1 MSFHTLITGANR
13 GIGLEFVRQYAESG
27 WRVYACCRKPQNADA
42 LHRLE
47 KQYDGLISVHAL
59 DVSNFDQIDQLAKL
73 LSGVAIDLLINNAG
87 IYAHDYS
94 ARSNAVDEQAWIES
108 FRINSIAPLK
118 MVEAFTK
125 NIARSQLKKIA
136 NITSKMGSVDD
147 NTSGGHYL
155 YRSSKAALNI
165 VTKSLAIDLAPQGIL
180 VSLIHP
186 GWVRTDMGGSNALI
200 SVEQSVAGMRKVI
213 EKLTPAN
220 SGRFYAYDG
229 QEVPW

>member
-1 MSFHTLITGANR
+1 MSFNLLITGANR

-27 WRVYACCRKPQNADA
+27 WHVYACCRKPQSADA

-47 KQYDGLISVHAL
+47 KKYDGLISVHAL
-59 DVSNFDQIDQLAKL
+59 DVGNFDQINQLAKK

-118 MVEAFTK
+118 MIEAFTQ
-125 NIARSQLKKIA
+125 NIAQSQLKKIA
-136 NITSKMGSVDD
+136 NLTSKMGSVDD

-155 YRSSKAALNI
+155 YRSSKAALNM
-165 VTKSLAIDLAPQGIL
+165 VTKNLAMDLAPQGIL
-180 VSLIHP
+180 VSLLHP

-220 SGRFYAYDG
+220 SGKFYAYDG

>member
-213 EKLTPAN
+213 GKLTPAN